1 MTTLNNDTLMAG
13 QQHDAAQRHTP
24 KEKKSL
30 FKDSMIA
37 KVLGSATA
45 GMAVGVGA
53 SYASARFNHN
63 DDMEARLAELEEK
76 ERARQQQE
84 QQQQEQQQQQEEERR
99 QTEQEEQERIRQE
112 QEQQQQEQ
120 QQEQQRQQEEERQQA
135 EQEEQERIRQEQEQ
149 QRQQLEQQQQEQQQE
164 QQRQQEEEERRQ
176 AEQEEQERIRQE
188 QEQQRQQQ
196 EQQRQRN
203 EQEEQQQP
211 GNVRE
216 ASFMKDHEVK
226 IESVSEVE
234 LEDGR
239 TVQVFHGTVDGY
251 PANFLTD
258 GNGQVVAAA
267 VDQNG
272 NGEVDDNE
280 VINLRDEHIT
290 VRNLVACQVT
300 PDEPEITVVEVRND
314 VETEHGT
321 VDMAI
326 VTVNDQNMVLV
337 DTDQDREVNL
347 VITDNNHNNQVDE
360 GEIKDVS
367 ESHITMPTQDDIN
380 GNLMAQT
387 DEDGQDYSNDADTT
401 LYDA

>member
-1 MTTLNNDTLMAG
+1 MTTLNNDTLLAG
-13 QQHDAAQRHTP
+13 QQHDAAQDHNP
-24 KEKKSL
+24 KGKKSL

-53 SYASARFNHN
+53 SYASGRFNHN
-63 DDMEARLAELEEK
+63 DEMEARLAELEER

-84 QQQQEQQQQQEEERR
+84 QQQQQQE
-99 QTEQEEQERIRQE
+99 
-112 QEQQQQEQ
+112 
-120 QQEQQRQQEEERQQA
+120 
-135 EQEEQERIRQEQEQ
+135 
-149 QRQQLEQQQQEQQQE
+149 L
-164 QQRQQEEEERRQ
+164 QRQQEEEERRQ

-188 QEQQRQQQ
+188 QEQQRQQLEKQRQQLEQQRQ
-196 EQQRQRN
+196 ELKQQRQELARQRQRN
-203 EQEEQQQP
+203 EQEERQHP
-211 GNVRE
+211 ENVRE

-267 VDQNG
+267 VDLNG

-280 VINLRDEHIT
+280 VIDLRDEHIS
-290 VRNLVACQVT
+290 VQNLVACQAT
-300 PDEPEITVVEVRND
+300 PDEPEITVLEVRND

-321 VDMAI
+321 VDMAL

-337 DTDQDREVNL
+337 DTDQDREVDL
-347 VITDNNHNNQVDE
+347 VIADKNHNNQVDE

-380 GNLMAQT
+380 GNLIAQT
-387 DEDGQDYSNDADTT
+387 DEEMQDYSNDADTT

>member
-1 MTTLNNDTLMAG
+1 MTTLNNDTLLAG
-13 QQHDAAQRHTP
+13 QQHDAAQDHNP
-24 KEKKSL
+24 KGKKSL

-53 SYASARFNHN
+53 SYASGRFNHN
-63 DDMEARLAELEEK
+63 DEMEARLAELEER

-84 QQQQEQQQQQEEERR
+84 QQQ
-99 QTEQEEQERIRQE
+99 
-112 QEQQQQEQ
+112 
-120 QQEQQRQQEEERQQA
+120 
-135 EQEEQERIRQEQEQ
+135 
-149 QRQQLEQQQQEQQQE
+149 QQQE

-188 QEQQRQQQ
+188 QEQQRQQL
-196 EQQRQRN
+196 EQQRQQLEQQRQQLEQQRQELKQQRQELAKQRQRN
-203 EQEEQQQP
+203 DLEEQQQP

-267 VDQNG
+267 VDLNG

-280 VINLRDEHIT
+280 VIDLRDEHIT

-300 PDEPEITVVEVRND
+300 PAEPEITVVEVRND

-321 VDMAI
+321 VDMAL

-380 GNLMAQT
+380 GNLIAQT
-387 DEDGQDYSNDADTT
+387 DEEMQDYSNDADTT

>member
-1 MTTLNNDTLMAG
+1 MTTLNNDTLLAG
-13 QQHDAAQRHTP
+13 QQHDAAQDHNP
-24 KEKKSL
+24 KGKKSL

-53 SYASARFNHN
+53 SYASGRFNHN
-63 DDMEARLAELEEK
+63 DEMEARLAELEER

-84 QQQQEQQQQQEEERR
+84 QQQQ
-99 QTEQEEQERIRQE
+99 
-112 QEQQQQEQ
+112 
-120 QQEQQRQQEEERQQA
+120 QQEQQRQQEAEERRQA

-149 QRQQLEQQQQEQQQE
+149 QRQQLEQQRQQLE
-164 QQRQQEEEERRQ
+164 QQRQELK
-176 AEQEEQERIRQE
+176 
-188 QEQQRQQQ
+188 QQRQ
-196 EQQRQRN
+196 ELAKQRQRN
-203 EQEEQQQP
+203 DQEEQQQP
-211 GNVRE
+211 ENVRE

-267 VDQNG
+267 VDLNG

-280 VINLRDEHIT
+280 VIDLRDEHIT

-321 VDMAI
+321 VDMAL

-401 LYDA
+401 LYEA

>member
-63 DDMEARLAELEEK
+63 DEM
-76 ERARQQQE
+76 
-84 QQQQEQQQQQEEERR
+84 EERR

-112 QEQQQQEQ
+112 QEQQQQ
-120 QQEQQRQQEEERQQA
+120 QQE
-135 EQEEQERIRQEQEQ
+135 
-149 QRQQLEQQQQEQQQE
+149 QEQQQE
-164 QQRQQEEEERRQ
+164 QQQQQEEERRQ

-337 DTDQDREVNL
+337 DTDQDHEVNL

-380 GNLMAQT
+380 GNLMAQA

>member
-1 MTTLNNDTLMAG
+1 MTTLNNDTLLAG
-13 QQHDAAQRHTP
+13 QQHDAAQDHTP
-24 KEKKSL
+24 KGKKSL

-53 SYASARFNHN
+53 SYASGRFNHN
-63 DDMEARLAELEEK
+63 DEMEARLAALEER

-84 QQQQEQQQQQEEERR
+84 QQQQ
-99 QTEQEEQERIRQE
+99 
-112 QEQQQQEQ
+112 
-120 QQEQQRQQEEERQQA
+120 QQEQQRQR
-135 EQEEQERIRQEQEQ
+135 
-149 QRQQLEQQQQEQQQE
+149 
-164 QQRQQEEEERRQ
+164 EEEERRQ

-188 QEQQRQQQ
+188 QEQQRQQLEKQRQQLEQQRQ
-196 EQQRQRN
+196 ELKQQRQELARQRQRN
-203 EQEEQQQP
+203 EQEERQHP
-211 GNVRE
+211 ENVRE

-267 VDQNG
+267 VDLNG
-272 NGEVDDNE
+272 NGEVDENE
-280 VINLRDEHIT
+280 VIDLRDEHIS

-300 PDEPEITVVEVRND
+300 SDEPEITVLEVSND

-321 VDMAI
+321 VDMAL
-326 VTVNDQNMVLV
+326 VTVNDQNMLLV
-337 DTDQDREVNL
+337 DTDQDREVDL
-347 VITDNNHNNQVDE
+347 VIADNNHNNQVDE

-380 GNLMAQT
+380 GNLIAQT
-387 DEDGQDYSNDADTT
+387 DEEMQDYSNDADTT

>member
-63 DDMEARLAELEEK
+63 DEMEARLAELEEK
-76 ERARQQQE
+76 ERARQQQ
-84 QQQQEQQQQQEEERR
+84 QQQQ
-99 QTEQEEQERIRQE
+99 
-112 QEQQQQEQ
+112 
-120 QQEQQRQQEEERQQA
+120 
-135 EQEEQERIRQEQEQ
+135 
-149 QRQQLEQQQQEQQQE
+149 QQQE

-176 AEQEEQERIRQE
+176 AEQEEQERIRHE
-188 QEQQRQQQ
+188 QDQQRQQLEQQRQQLEQQRQ
-196 EQQRQRN
+196 ELKQQRQELARQRQRN
-203 EQEEQQQP
+203 EQEERQQP
-211 GNVRE
+211 ENVRE

-267 VDQNG
+267 VDLNG

-280 VINLRDEHIT
+280 VIDLRDEHIT

-300 PDEPEITVVEVRND
+300 PDEPEITVVDVRND

-321 VDMAI
+321 VDMAL

-337 DTDQDREVNL
+337 DTDQDREVDL
-347 VITDNNHNNQVDE
+347 VIADNNHNNQVDE

>member
-1 MTTLNNDTLMAG
+1 MTTLNNDTLLAG
-13 QQHDAAQRHTP
+13 QQHDAAQDHNP
-24 KEKKSL
+24 KGKKSL

-53 SYASARFNHN
+53 SYASGRFNHN
-63 DDMEARLAELEEK
+63 DEMEARLAELEER

-84 QQQQEQQQQQEEERR
+84 QQQ
-99 QTEQEEQERIRQE
+99 
-112 QEQQQQEQ
+112 
-120 QQEQQRQQEEERQQA
+120 
-135 EQEEQERIRQEQEQ
+135 
-149 QRQQLEQQQQEQQQE
+149 QQQE

-188 QEQQRQQQ
+188 QEQQRQQLEQQRQQLEQQRQ
-196 EQQRQRN
+196 ELKQQRQELDRQRQRN
-203 EQEEQQQP
+203 EQEERQHP
-211 GNVRE
+211 ENVRE

-267 VDQNG
+267 VDLNG
-272 NGEVDDNE
+272 NGEVDENE
-280 VINLRDEHIT
+280 VIDLRDERIT
-290 VRNLVACQVT
+290 VRNLVACQAT
-300 PDEPEITVVEVRND
+300 PDEPEITVLEVRND

-321 VDMAI
+321 VDMAL

-337 DTDQDREVNL
+337 DTDQDREVDL
-347 VITDNNHNNQVDE
+347 IIADNNHNNQVDE

-387 DEDGQDYSNDADTT
+387 DEEMQDYSNDADTT

>member
-1 MTTLNNDTLMAG
+1 
-13 QQHDAAQRHTP
+13 
-24 KEKKSL
+24 
-30 FKDSMIA
+30 
-37 KVLGSATA
+37 
-45 GMAVGVGA
+45 
-53 SYASARFNHN
+53 
-63 DDMEARLAELEEK
+63 
-76 ERARQQQE
+76 
-84 QQQQEQQQQQEEERR
+84 
-99 QTEQEEQERIRQE
+99 
-112 QEQQQQEQ
+112 
-120 QQEQQRQQEEERQQA
+120 
-135 EQEEQERIRQEQEQ
+135 
-149 QRQQLEQQQQEQQQE
+149 
-164 QQRQQEEEERRQ
+164 
-176 AEQEEQERIRQE
+176 
-188 QEQQRQQQ
+188 
-196 EQQRQRN
+196 
-203 EQEEQQQP
+203 
-211 GNVRE
+211 
-216 ASFMKDHEVK
+216 MKDHEVK

-337 DTDQDREVNL
+337 DTDQDHEVNL

-380 GNLMAQT
+380 GNLMAQA

>member
-1 MTTLNNDTLMAG
+1 MTTLNNDTLLAG
-13 QQHDAAQRHTP
+13 QQHDAAQP

-30 FKDSMIA
+30 FKNSMIA
-37 KVLGSATA
+37 KMLGSATA

-53 SYASARFNHN
+53 SYASGRFNHN
-63 DDMEARLAELEEK
+63 DEMEARLAELEER

-84 QQQQEQQQQQEEERR
+84 QQQQ
-99 QTEQEEQERIRQE
+99 
-112 QEQQQQEQ
+112 
-120 QQEQQRQQEEERQQA
+120 QQEQQRQQEA
-135 EQEEQERIRQEQEQ
+135 
-149 QRQQLEQQQQEQQQE
+149 
-164 QQRQQEEEERRQ
+164 EERRQ

-188 QEQQRQQQ
+188 QEQQRRQL
-196 EQQRQRN
+196 EQQRQQLEQQRQELKQQRQELAKQRQRN
-203 EQEEQQQP
+203 DQEEQQQP

-267 VDQNG
+267 VDLNG

-321 VDMAI
+321 VDMAL

-337 DTDQDREVNL
+337 DTDQDREVDL
-347 VITDNNHNNQVDE
+347 IIADNNHNNQVDE

-401 LYDA
+401 LYEA

>member
-1 MTTLNNDTLMAG
+1 MTTLNNDTLLAG
-13 QQHDAAQRHTP
+13 QQHDAAQSHNP
-24 KEKKSL
+24 KGKKSL

-53 SYASARFNHN
+53 YYASGRFNHN
-63 DDMEARLAELEEK
+63 DEMEARLAELEER

-84 QQQQEQQQQQEEERR
+84 QQQQQ
-99 QTEQEEQERIRQE
+99 
-112 QEQQQQEQ
+112 
-120 QQEQQRQQEEERQQA
+120 
-135 EQEEQERIRQEQEQ
+135 QEEQERIRQEQEQ
-149 QRQQLEQQQQEQQQE
+149 QRQQLEQQRQQLE
-164 QQRQQEEEERRQ
+164 QQRQELK
-176 AEQEEQERIRQE
+176 
-188 QEQQRQQQ
+188 QQRQ
-196 EQQRQRN
+196 ELAQQRQRN
-203 EQEEQQQP
+203 EQEERQHP
-211 GNVRE
+211 ENVRE

-267 VDQNG
+267 VDLNG
-272 NGEVDDNE
+272 NGEVDENE
-280 VINLRDEHIT
+280 VIDLRDEHIT
-290 VRNLVACQVT
+290 VRNLVACQAT
-300 PDEPEITVVEVRND
+300 PDEPEITVLEVRND

-321 VDMAI
+321 VDMAL

-337 DTDQDREVNL
+337 DTDQDREVDL
-347 VITDNNHNNQVDE
+347 VIADKNHNNQVDE

-387 DEDGQDYSNDADTT
+387 DEEMQDYSNDADTT

>member
-1 MTTLNNDTLMAG
+1 MTTQNNDTLLAG
-13 QQHDAAQRHTP
+13 QLHDAAQDHHP
-24 KEKKSL
+24 KGKKSL

-37 KVLGSATA
+37 KVLGSATV

-53 SYASARFNHN
+53 SYASGRFNHN
-63 DDMEARLAELEEK
+63 DEMEARLAELEER

-84 QQQQEQQQQQEEERR
+84 QQQ
-99 QTEQEEQERIRQE
+99 
-112 QEQQQQEQ
+112 
-120 QQEQQRQQEEERQQA
+120 
-135 EQEEQERIRQEQEQ
+135 
-149 QRQQLEQQQQEQQQE
+149 QQQE

-188 QEQQRQQQ
+188 QEQQRQQLEQQRQ
-196 EQQRQRN
+196 ELKQQRQELARQRQRN
-203 EQEEQQQP
+203 EQEERQHP
-211 GNVRE
+211 ENVRE

-267 VDQNG
+267 VDLNG

-280 VINLRDEHIT
+280 VIDLRDEHIT

-300 PDEPEITVVEVRND
+300 PAEPEITVVEVTND

-321 VDMAI
+321 VDMAL
-326 VTVNDQNMVLV
+326 VTVNDQNMLLV
-337 DTDQDREVNL
+337 DTDQDREVDL
-347 VITDNNHNNQVDE
+347 VIADNNHNNQVDE

-401 LYDA
+401 LYEA

>member
-120 QQEQQRQQEEERQQA
+120 QQEQQRQQEEERQ
-135 EQEEQERIRQEQEQ
+135 
-149 QRQQLEQQQQEQQQE
+149 
-164 QQRQQEEEERRQ
+164 Q

-337 DTDQDREVNL
+337 DTDQDREVDL
-347 VITDNNHNNQVDE
+347 VIADNNHNNQVDE

>member
-1 MTTLNNDTLMAG
+1 MTTLNNDTLLAG
-13 QQHDAAQRHTP
+13 QQHDAAQDHHP
-24 KEKKSL
+24 KGKKSL

-37 KVLGSATA
+37 KMLGSATA

-53 SYASARFNHN
+53 SYASGRFNHN
-63 DDMEARLAELEEK
+63 DEMEARLAELEER

-84 QQQQEQQQQQEEERR
+84 QQQ
-99 QTEQEEQERIRQE
+99 
-112 QEQQQQEQ
+112 
-120 QQEQQRQQEEERQQA
+120 
-135 EQEEQERIRQEQEQ
+135 
-149 QRQQLEQQQQEQQQE
+149 QQQE

-188 QEQQRQQQ
+188 QEQQRQQL
-196 EQQRQRN
+196 EQQRQQLEQQRQELKQQRQELAKQRQRN
-203 EQEEQQQP
+203 DQEERQHP
-211 GNVRE
+211 ENVRE

-267 VDQNG
+267 VDLNG

-280 VINLRDEHIT
+280 VIDLRDEHIT

-300 PDEPEITVVEVRND
+300 PAEPEITVVEVRND

-321 VDMAI
+321 VDMAL

-337 DTDQDREVNL
+337 DTDQDREVDL
-347 VITDNNHNNQVDE
+347 VIADNNHNNQVDE

-401 LYDA
+401 LYEA